1 MDRPEELNSRILER
15 NNISNN
21 FNIRFTPRSVST
33 KYSLPESITNINS
46 FSSNFKI
53 GDNYDYADKIN
64 HESTLRNQIYPL
76 QNNLET
82 HYIPDKTSNLYNNE
96 INNKNNNEI
105 NNGQQLF
112 PNLFENTIFSNI
124 ENNINNLENIRDNNL
139 FNNDTRQQLKNS

>member
-96 INNKNNNEI
+96 INN
-105 NNGQQLF
+105 GQQLF

-124 ENNINNLENIRDNNL
+124 ENNTNNLENIRDNNL